1 MTWAV
6 GARLHT
12 TTCSVFCG
20 LRCTLLI
27 DCSAPLATCGGLQN
41 ENSTTCLAI
50 CRHGYDKDSL
60 KRERDQ
66 KATYLK
72 MVMQS
77 QLFASHTRT
86 VASEDA
92 LMT

>member
-27 DCSAPLATCGGLQN
+27 DCSAPLATCGGLQDRS
-41 ENSTTCLAI
+41 STAWSRFARKDMTW
-50 CRHGYDKDSL
+50 KDSA
-60 KRERDQ
+60 RDQ
-66 KATYLK
+66 EGDTLEDGDA
-72 MVMQS
+72 
-77 QLFASHTRT
+77 
-86 VASEDA
+86 VAA
-92 LMT
+92 LCVPHAHGGV